1 MTNLMDIEGIGPSY
15 AQKLMAAGIKS
26 IEKLLT
32 KGAGAKGRKEIADK
46 SVISQEQILEWVNH
60 SDLFRIKGV
69 GSQYADLLESTG
81 VDTVPELA
89 NRKAENLHQKN
100 VGNKS
105 AKGFGPQSAKR
116 LAGSDVDLPSK
127 TTSTY
132 HNLLT
137 YHFNLFYI

>member
-15 AQKLMAAGIKS
+15 AQKLKAAGIKS

-46 SVISQEQILEWVNH
+46 SGISQEQILEWVNH

-89 NRKAENLHQKN
+89 NRKAENLHQKMLEIN
-100 VGNKS
+100 QQKS
-105 AKGFGPQSAKR
+105 LVR
-116 LAGSDVDLPSK
+116 NLPSVSQVQTWISQAK
-127 TTSTY
+127 QLPRIITY
-132 HNLLT
+132 
-137 YHFNLFYI
+137 